1 MDPTPSHRIML
12 IEDDADDQY
21 FFMDALGT
29 IEGDFSCK
37 IAQNGVEALKHLGNG
52 ELPSLIFLDLN
63 MPLMNGYECLNQ
75 IRNSAAKD
83 IPIVVISTSTNPR
96 DKKRVEELGAQV
108 FIEKSSDHKKLRVQ
122 LADIFRT
129 FLI

>member
-1 MDPTPSHRIML
+1 ML

-21 FFMDALGT
+21 FFMDALGMLG
-29 IEGDFSCK
+29 GDYRCH
-37 IAQNGVEALKHLGNG
+37 IAQNGAEAIRALNQG
-52 ELPSLIFLDLN
+52 EDLPALIFLDLN
-63 MPLMNGYECLNQ
+63 MPLMNGYECLDK

-83 IPIVVISTSTNPR
+83 VPVVVISTSTNPR

-122 LADIFRT
+122 LADILRT

>member
-1 MDPTPSHRIML
+1 MAPTPSHRIML

-29 IEGDFSCK
+29 IEGDFSWK